1 VPGVLAIFRG
11 TERET
16 MELLAA
22 TEHSCVP
29 PDQCQ
34 KDTHGRVVKV
44 CAAHR
49 ALLDQR
55 FLDGVLY
62 VRRNLKRFTDEE
74 NMRPREPF

>member
-1 VPGVLAIFRG
+1 
-11 TERET
+11 
-16 MELLAA
+16 
-22 TEHSCVP
+22 
-29 PDQCQ
+29 
-34 KDTHGRVVKV
+34 VVKV

-62 VRRNLKRFTDEE
+62 VKRNLKRFTDEE